1 MIAPF
6 VGVLRCGDLILPQER
21 HYGNYFFA
29 IASSFYN
36 LPLKIVSNI
45 NYIQNIIY
53 KKATLDKVNQYFH
66 NSPPTATENK
76 KNPIRGEVRMGGDTL
91 ILLGDDR
98 KRGRRYY
105 FMQLLDLARTQ

>member
-1 MIAPF
+1 MYIVIDPF

-66 NSPPTATENK
+66 NSPQTATENK
-76 KNPIRGEVRMGGDTL
+76 KIPSGVKSEWGGIHYLYYVTCK
-91 ILLGDDR
+91 I
-98 KRGRRYY
+98 GRLR
-105 FMQLLDLARTQ
+105 